1 MSSPTIEV
9 KGLTKRFGSTES
21 VSDLTFDVHP
31 GRVTGLLGPNGAG
44 KSTTIRMVL
53 GLTAPSAGSV
63 KLLGADPRS
72 RGDLGRLVGASM
84 EGGWALPGMS
94 ARRDLATAVAA
105 LGVTKT
111 RAAEVLQ
118 LVGFDERHLN
128 KPIGKF
134 STGMRQ
140 RYSLAVALLGD
151 PKIIVLDE
159 PTNGLDPQG
168 ITWLRGALREFS
180 ARGMT
185 VVVSSHMLSEV
196 EQIVDDVVVL
206 NRNLKYA
213 GPLRD
218 IPADGETLE
227 EKFFQL
233 VGGI

>member
-21 VSDLTFDVHP
+21 VSDLTFDVYP

-218 IPADGETLE
+218 IPAEGETLE

>member
-1 MSSPTIEV
+1 
-9 KGLTKRFGSTES
+9 
-21 VSDLTFDVHP
+21 
-31 GRVTGLLGPNGAG
+31 
-44 KSTTIRMVL
+44 
-53 GLTAPSAGSV
+53 
-63 KLLGADPRS
+63 
-72 RGDLGRLVGASM
+72 M

-218 IPADGETLE
+218 IPAEGETLE